1 MRVND
6 KVSKD
11 TKIFPFISLFY
22 LCTIKFAKVIA
33 DMPSFAEL
41 PAIKLNCLQM
51 RKMCGVGITSF
62 YQKFRNKISD
72 GIAAITAEPK
82 YQQWA
87 CCEFFRFQEKL

>member
-1 MRVND
+1 
-6 KVSKD
+6 
-11 TKIFPFISLFY
+11 
-22 LCTIKFAKVIA
+22 
-33 DMPSFAEL
+33 MPSFAEL

-72 GIAAITAEPK
+72 GIAAIKTEPK

-87 CCEFFRFQEKL
+87 CCEFLDSRKNFSINIINFLEN